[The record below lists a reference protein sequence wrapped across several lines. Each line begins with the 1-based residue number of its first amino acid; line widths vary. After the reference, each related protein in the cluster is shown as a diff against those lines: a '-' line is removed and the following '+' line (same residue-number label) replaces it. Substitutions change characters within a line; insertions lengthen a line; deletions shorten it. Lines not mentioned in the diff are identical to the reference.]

1 MIKFYII
8 NAKNP
13 YTEEEIEKLKN
24 ELATKY
30 NIIDDLISSEISE
43 FKITD
48 EHYVYKIKINI
59 QTYDVINKLKVELS
73 YKGTDLLSNNFLEK
87 LKIQIKNNLL
97 SLFSESR
104 CIWLEDAQ
112 SEELSKHLYAEIN
125 KVENLLR
132 NFIIECMIH
141 SFGLFWWEKIAPD
154 KIETSFHQKKT
165 EVYKKTF
172 KDFANIDTHLM
183 SLNTEHLS
191 TILELEIKKIHN
203 PTVTPELERYLRMKD
218 KDKFFSEM
226 QKQLKIEK
234 NMWNDVFSR
243 YLEKEFL
250 GYWHNLCENRN
261 HIAHNKLIDIKNY
274 KKALGNIENINKG
287 IESAK
292 QKFEKLNMS
301 NEMIEEIEKDI
312 DEEKEFLDS
321 LIESEAGV
329 RIRNDYEIE
338 ELFLESISEFKDNI
352 VAIFDYNTDIIIKNT
367 DIDFNTTTNLIILEI
382 HSSFLKEVAIKIEIL
397 YTTFCD
403 AEGSDSEV
411 VFRVYF
417 ITDIEQKQEDCSM
430 VYTNGKAVFNSEG
443 GYYMP
448 ETQDKMNISE
458 LEDVEKK
465 IRNFSEENLSSKEDF
480 IERYQED
487 GYFYNEIYCTSC
499 GEETIISE
507 DELQFEKNLCISCMT
522 KNSIV
527 ECSRC
532 SNPTN
537 EKVKEDVN
545 FCESCNDFMFNKD

>member
-13 YTEEEIEKLKN
+13 YTEEEIEKFKTK
-24 ELATKY
+24 LAINYK
-30 NIIDDLISSEISE
+30 IISDFIGSEVSE
-43 FKITD
+43 FKVTD
-48 EHYVYKIKINI
+48 ENYVYKMKIEI
-59 QTYDVINKLKVELS
+59 QTYSKLYKMKIELS
-73 YKGTDLLSNNFLEK
+73 YVGTELMSNNFLES
-87 LKIQIKNNLL
+87 LKINIKDILL
-97 SLFSESR
+97 SLQDESR
-104 CIWLEDAQ
+104 CVWLEDSQ
-112 SEELSKHLYAEIN
+112 STDLSTHLYAEVN

-132 NFIIECMIH
+132 NFIIECMVH
-141 SFGLFWWEKIAPD
+141 HLGLFWWEMIAPE
-154 KIETSFHQKKT
+154 KIESSFQKDKV
-165 EVYKKTF
+165 EKYKSTF
-172 KDFANIDTHLM
+172 KNFSNIDTHLM

-191 TILELEIKKIHN
+191 TILKLEIKKLNN
-203 PTVTPELERYLRMKD
+203 PTITSELERYLRMED

-226 QKQLKIEK
+226 KKQLKTEK
-234 NMWNDVFSR
+234 NMWEDVFSK

-250 GYWHNLCENRN
+250 GYWSNLCENRN

-274 KKALGNIENINKG
+274 NKTLKIIEYIKKSIEK
-287 IESAK
+287 AK
-292 QKFEKLNMS
+292 QSFETLNMS
-301 NEMIEEIEKDI
+301 NEKIEEIEIAI
-312 DEEKEFLDS
+312 DEEKEYLDS

-329 RIRNDYEIE
+329 RIRNEYEIE

-352 VAIFDYNTDIIIKNT
+352 VAIFDYNTDVIIKNT
-367 DIDFNTTTNLIILEI
+367 DVDFNTTTNPIILEI
-382 HSSFLKEVAIKIEIL
+382 HSNFLKDVAIKIEIL

-507 DELQFEKNLCISCMT
+507 DGLQFEKNLCISCMT